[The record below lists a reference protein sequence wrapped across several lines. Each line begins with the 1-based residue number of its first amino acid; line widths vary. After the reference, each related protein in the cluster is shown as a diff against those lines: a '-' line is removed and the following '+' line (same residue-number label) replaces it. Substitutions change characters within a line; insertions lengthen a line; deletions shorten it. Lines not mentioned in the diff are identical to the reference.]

1 MMHDFALRTGLIA
14 MLATQSLTAS
24 PADAERLPTVGVV
37 LGSNASSAKPY
48 EQALRLGL
56 RAQGYTDGKDIAV
69 MVRYAN
75 GDLTQFS
82 RLLGEL
88 VAHRVDVLVVTPAA
102 ARAAMQATTSIP
114 IISPTI
120 DDPVERGFA
129 QSFARP
135 AGNLTGFSAQGA
147 ETDAKRLELARELV
161 PGLKRL
167 GLLFDPT
174 DPNAVVDVN
183 SFRAVTDG
191 VGVVLRTYP
200 VRNVEE
206 IRQAMREIGK
216 DRPQALIVSSSPL
229 IVVHRKLIVDF
240 ASSRVPVISE
250 GRDLAEAGALLTYSA
265 NFVEIWKRSALYV
278 DRILKGAKPGDL
290 PIEQPTAFELLANQ
304 KTARALR
311 LDLPE
316 SILLRADEI
325 LR

>member
-1 MMHDFALRTGLIA
+1 MTNFAVRIGLTA
-14 MLATQSLTAS
+14 VLAIQSLLVSAAN
-24 PADAERLPTVGVV
+24 ADKLPTVGVV

-56 RAQGYTDGKDIAV
+56 REQGYTEGKDIAV
-69 MVRYAN
+69 VVRYAN
-75 GDLTQFS
+75 GDLAQFP

-88 VAHRVDVLVVTPAA
+88 VAQQVDVLVVTPFA

-120 DDPVERGFA
+120 DDPVEQGLA
-129 QSFARP
+129 KSFSRP

-147 ETDAKRLELARELV
+147 ETDAKRLELAQDLV

-174 DPNAVVDVN
+174 DPNAVVHAN
-183 SFRAVTDG
+183 SLRTVAEHVE
-191 VGVVLRTYP
+191 VLVRTYP
-200 VRNVEE
+200 ARNIEE
-206 IRQAMREIGK
+206 IRQALREI
-216 DRPQALIVSSSPL
+216 DRERPQALIVANSPL
-229 IVVHRKLIVDF
+229 ILVHRKLIMDF
-240 ASSRVPVISE
+240 TSRRVPVISE

-265 NFVEIWKRSALYV
+265 NFVEIWKRSAVYV
-278 DRILKGAKPGDL
+278 DRILKGEKPADL
-290 PIEQPTAFELLANQ
+290 PIEQPTSFELLVNQ
-304 KTARALR
+304 RTARALR
-311 LDLPE
+311 LNLPE